1 MVIKA
6 AMIVTVQFSLWLGG
20 NFLFFFA
27 DEVGRF
33 QHFSDPSE
41 NGRKCLSA
49 E

>member
-6 AMIVTVQFSLWLGG
+6 AMIVTVQSLD
-20 NFLFFFA
+20 FLFFFA